1 MYENQQGQLMFCFGD
16 SLVPSVDCKVE
27 NGGCHVFAICSQ
39 TAVNR
44 LACSCKPGYHGDGYY
59 CQMIDVCATN
69 NGGCDVNATCLFT
82 APVCLLVMFLF
93 SKLIYSFHCNYNC
106 M

>member
-1 MYENQQGQLMFCFGD
+1 MYENQQGQLIFCFRD
-16 SLVPSVDCKVE
+16 SLVPSVDCKVD
-27 NGGCHVFAICSQ
+27 NGGCHVLATCSQ

-44 LACSCKPGYHGDGYY
+44 LTCSCKPGYLGDGYY

-82 APVCLLVMFLF
+82 APVCLLVMF
-93 SKLIYSFHCNYNC
+93 SFFQS
-106 M
+106 